1 MGRIFKEFEMETKEC
16 RSCGE
21 EKRLEEFGKDKN
33 KKDGLKIYC
42 KMCANQRMSGK
53 QKDFEILG

>member
-1 MGRIFKEFEMETKEC
+1 METKEC

-33 KKDGLKIYC
+33 KKDVAIE
-42 KMCANQRMSGK
+42 NV
-53 QKDFEILG
+53 